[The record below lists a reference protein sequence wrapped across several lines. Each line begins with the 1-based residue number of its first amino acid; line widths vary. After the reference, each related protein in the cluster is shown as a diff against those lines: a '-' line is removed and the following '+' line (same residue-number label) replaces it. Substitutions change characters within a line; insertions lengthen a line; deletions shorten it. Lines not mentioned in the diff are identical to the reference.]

1 MSDVNSK
8 DSKGKKQNKNIYTI
22 KDDIM
27 HQYQINIILTVVNLI
42 QIHVAMLVKLSCE
55 KNQINYLTVVKG
67 ESCSNF
73 EIQQCIKK
81 IQGSA

>member
-1 MSDVNSK
+1 M
-8 DSKGKKQNKNIYTI
+8 
-22 KDDIM
+22 
-27 HQYQINIILTVVNLI
+27 NLI

-81 IQGSA
+81 KFRDRLNKINKIWVEYRDRPSINKQNILAAERFVWRQ

>member
-1 MSDVNSK
+1 
-8 DSKGKKQNKNIYTI
+8 
-22 KDDIM
+22 M